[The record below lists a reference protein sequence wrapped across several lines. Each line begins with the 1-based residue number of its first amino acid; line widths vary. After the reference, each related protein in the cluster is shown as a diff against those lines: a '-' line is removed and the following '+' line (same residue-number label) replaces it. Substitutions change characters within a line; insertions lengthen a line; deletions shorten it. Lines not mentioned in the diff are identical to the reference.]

1 MIKFIKKY
9 KLTIISFLILIIW
22 GVTQILSCKND
33 SFLSTDPLIMY
44 YHLFIDKNLNFIEI
58 LGPLFV
64 IIPSIYEF
72 HSDLSSGFIKN
83 KLARIKYRKYLINNY
98 FKSISKIWIL
108 PVFAIILTIMCCIYF
123 KNFNFGSGSEYYGYL
138 MGTPDPKYANN
149 ILIFIIVYVI
159 NLTLHSIF
167 YVHLGLLYC
176 KKYSS
181 YLVNIILSFL
191 TYIFVDILAEIFIGN
206 LLLAK
211 ILNIH
216 NMTDSLNLFNVWI
229 MHDVVSLPFCIIYS
243 LVLVISTFI
252 ILCFLYKNKEGVI
265 IETEK

>member
-1 MIKFIKKY
+1 MGRFIKKH
-9 KLTIISFLILIIW
+9 KLIIISLFILIIW
-22 GVTQILSCKND
+22 GMTQLLSCNND

-72 HSDLSSGFIKN
+72 HSELSSGFIKN
-83 KLARIKYRKYLINNY
+83 KLTRINYRKYLVNNY
-98 FKSISKIWIL
+98 FKSISKFWIL
-108 PVFAIILTIMCCIYF
+108 PVFAILLSLMCCIYF
-123 KNFNFGSGSEYYGYL
+123 KNFNFGSGSEFYGYL
-138 MGTPDPKYANN
+138 MGSPDPKYANS
-149 ILIFIIVYVI
+149 ILQFIIVYII
-159 NLTLHSIF
+159 NLALHSIF

-176 KKYSS
+176 KKYSN

-191 TYIFVDILAEIFIGN
+191 TYIFIDIVAEIFIGN
-206 LLLAK
+206 LLLSK

-229 MHDVVSLPFCIIYS
+229 LHDVVSLPFTVMYS
-243 LVLVISTFI
+243 LILVIATFI
-252 ILCFLYKNKEGVI
+252 ILYFLYRNEEGVI